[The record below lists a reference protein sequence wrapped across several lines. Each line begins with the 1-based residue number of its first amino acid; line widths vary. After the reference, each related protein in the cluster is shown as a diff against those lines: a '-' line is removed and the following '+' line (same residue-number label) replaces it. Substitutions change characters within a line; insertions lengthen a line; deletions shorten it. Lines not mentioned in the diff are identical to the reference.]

1 MHLLHL
7 NKIWIIIFLLSCN
20 ENITNINFDK
30 SKSSEESYLFSDESN
45 IYMSWIET
53 DSANNYLYYS
63 KLENNQWLEKKLIV
77 KGKDWFVN
85 WADFPSIAVNSKTNN
100 MIAHYLKKSYDLT
113 FAYDIKYLIKGDE
126 WSEEKFL
133 NTDNTKSEHG
143 FVSIKPFKDGFI
155 TSWLDGRKT
164 NYLDKELNNNHESGG
179 PMTLRS
185 AFIDSNGKIIEEY
198 EVDDQVC
205 ECCQTSITVSNNT
218 PIIVYRD
225 RSDDEIR
232 DISISKLINNVWS
245 KPKKLNED
253 NWKIYGCPVNGPSI
267 DSNDKYIAIAWFTL
281 SNGEPTINL
290 KFSNDNGESF
300 GNLIKINNEETR
312 PLGRIDLEML
322 KNGSVIVSWIDT
334 NKGVGKISLRKI
346 DPNGNKSEIINPSN
360 ISTKRISGFPQIE
373 NINDDI
379 ILSFTKEEKGKKNIE
394 TFKIPI
400 SLF

>member
-113 FAYDIKYLIKGDE
+113 FAYDIKYLIKGNE

-143 FVSIKPFKDGFI
+143 FVSIQPFKDGFI
-155 TSWLDGRKT
+155 ASWLDGRKT

-218 PIIVYRD
+218 PIVVYRD

-232 DISISKLINNVWS
+232 DISISKFW
-245 KPKKLNED
+245 KL
-253 NWKIYGCPVNGPSI
+253 K
-267 DSNDKYIAIAWFTL
+267 
-281 SNGEPTINL
+281 
-290 KFSNDNGESF
+290 
-300 GNLIKINNEETR
+300 
-312 PLGRIDLEML
+312 
-322 KNGSVIVSWIDT
+322 
-334 NKGVGKISLRKI
+334 
-346 DPNGNKSEIINPSN
+346 
-360 ISTKRISGFPQIE
+360 
-373 NINDDI
+373 
-379 ILSFTKEEKGKKNIE
+379 
-394 TFKIPI
+394 
-400 SLF
+400 